1 LYFKNQFLL
10 NARVLVIDIGNT
22 RVKTALVH
30 EDIFT
35 LLPARTNLTTAWL
48 AKLFAACE
56 QKKERI
62 EQVVL
67 CSVKNENQEIIDWLT
82 QNCTIFLPFSTQI
95 KLPIRIAYSTPNTL
109 GKDRLAAILGAWAAF
124 PQRNTLVID
133 AGTCIKYD
141 IITDAGVYLGGS
153 IAPGIGMRLRAM
165 HEFTAKLPLVEC
177 KMPIENFI
185 GNSTETAI
193 RTGAQLAAALEARGF
208 IELYKTNFENLNV
221 VLTGGDAIYLK
232 PHLPSEVI
240 SDKILIMKGLYAVL
254 K

>member
-1 LYFKNQFLL
+1 MSTTLIL
-10 NARVLVIDIGNT
+10 DIGNT
-22 RVKTALVH
+22 RVKTALVR
-30 EDIFT
+30 EGVFT
-35 LLPARTNLTTAWL
+35 LLPSRATLTTAWL
-48 AKLFAACE
+48 TKLFAE
-56 QKKERI
+56 NKQKKQDI
-62 EQVVL
+62 KNVVL
-67 CSVKNENQEIIDWLT
+67 CTVRNENTEITDWLT
-82 QNCTIFLPFSTQI
+82 QNCTTFLTFSTQI
-95 KLPIRIAYSTPNTL
+95 KLPIHIAYSTPDTL
-109 GKDRLAAILGAWAAF
+109 GKDRLAAILGAWEAF

-141 IITDAGVYLGGS
+141 IISAEGVYLGGS
-153 IAPGIGMRLRAM
+153 IAPGIRMRLRAM

-177 KMPIENFI
+177 KIPIENFI

-208 IELYKTNFENLNV
+208 IALYKTNFENLNV

-232 PHLPSEVI
+232 PHLPDDVV